1 MSDMRTNSHAGNKAL
16 VGITM
21 LVTMLLFVMARSA
34 HAQDIIDFPG
44 APPKPLASLKTAKVP
59 EPANLGDYIADRTAA
74 IALGKALFWD
84 MQAGSDGVQA
94 CASCHFHAGAD
105 DRAQNT
111 VNPGSD
117 GAFSL
122 RRPNGTLNANDFPT
136 HLLANPNDRNSTVLA
151 DTNDIVG
158 SAGVFDSIFIDV
170 TPGVALDR
178 VAYQPDPTFNVNGI
192 DTRRVTGRNTPSNI
206 NAAFNFRNFWDGRAQ
221 NDFNG
226 VSPFGARDTAAY
238 VMKANANN
246 DVVKVQVLIPDS
258 SLASQSVGPALS
270 QVEMSAN
277 GRTFQKMSR
286 KMGKKMKDMTILANQ
301 LVAPDDSVLGK
312 MSNYPKQGLQST
324 YGKMI
329 QAAFQPQWWKA
340 NVMITVDAN
349 GEPVVSNTPPSKL
362 ATNQYSLM
370 EFNFSLFWGLAIQM
384 YESTL
389 ISDNSR
395 FDQFMDGNSAAMNA
409 QEVFGMQ
416 LFQTKGRCANC
427 HGGPEFTNA
436 ATANVKGQRLEP
448 MTMAN
453 FGFAVYDN
461 GFYNIGVR
469 PTTEDRGNGGT
480 DPFGNSLSESRL
492 SQAGKFIDPNIGFAL
507 SPRQKVVADGAFK
520 VPGLRNVELT
530 GPYYHNG
537 GMSTLRQVIDFY
549 NRGGDFHEYNANDL
563 APDIETI
570 GLTEDE
576 KDALVAFL
584 KALTDERVRYNAAPF
599 DHPQLFVPNGHVGDE
614 LSVVDNG
621 QGLNIAG
628 DNLRE
633 IPMSGAQGYG
643 SASPIR
649 NFLEPPN

>member
-1 MSDMRTNSHAGNKAL
+1 
-16 VGITM
+16 
-21 LVTMLLFVMARSA
+21 
-34 HAQDIIDFPG
+34 
-44 APPKPLASLKTAKVP
+44 
-59 EPANLGDYIADRTAA
+59 
-74 IALGKALFWD
+74 
-84 MQAGSDGVQA
+84 
-94 CASCHFHAGAD
+94 
-105 DRAQNT
+105 
-111 VNPGSD
+111 
-117 GAFSL
+117 
-122 RRPNGTLNANDFPT
+122 
-136 HLLANPNDRNSTVLA
+136 
-151 DTNDIVG
+151 
-158 SAGVFDSIFIDV
+158 
-170 TPGVALDR
+170 
-178 VAYQPDPTFNVNGI
+178 
-192 DTRRVTGRNTPSNI
+192 
-206 NAAFNFRNFWDGRAQ
+206 
-221 NDFNG
+221 
-226 VSPFGARDTAAY
+226 
-238 VMKANANN
+238 
-246 DVVKVQVLIPDS
+246 
-258 SLASQSVGPALS
+258 
-270 QVEMSAN
+270 
-277 GRTFQKMSR
+277 MSR

-384 YESTL
+384 YEATL

-395 FDQFMDGNSAAMNA
+395 FDQFMDGNSSAMNA

-436 ATANVKGQRLEP
+436 ATSNVKGQRLEP
-448 MTMAN
+448 MVMAN

-480 DPFGNSLSESRL
+480 DPFGNSLSESRM
-492 SQAGKFIDPNIGFAL
+492 SQAGKFIDPNIGFPL

-537 GMSTLRQVIDFY
+537 GMSTLRQVVEFY
-549 NRGGDFHEYNANDL
+549 NRGGDFHDYNANDL

-570 GLTEDE
+570 GFTEDE

-599 DHPQLFVPNGHVGDE
+599 DHPQLFVPNGHPVDE
-614 LSVVDNG
+614 LSVVDSG

-643 SASPIR
+643 SSSPIR